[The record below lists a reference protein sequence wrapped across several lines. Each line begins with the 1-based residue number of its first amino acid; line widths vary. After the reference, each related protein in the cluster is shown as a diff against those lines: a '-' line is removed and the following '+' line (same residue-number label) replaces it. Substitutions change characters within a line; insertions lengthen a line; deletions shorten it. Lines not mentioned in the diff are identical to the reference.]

1 MKSLRWQKLVGGVMA
16 GLMTFSVLGS
26 TLAAPAYAA
35 SYESSWSEREYR
47 EDVGKEHR
55 RHMEKRDKIEQ
66 ERREEQARHEEKVRQ
81 LKYEKEKHIVEQ
93 LLAEDQAHLLLGGP
107 GNRSPA

>member
-1 MKSLRWQKLVGGVMA
+1 MMAKKWQKAA
-16 GLMTFSVLGS
+16 GCLLTGMMSFSILGT

-66 ERREEQARHEEKVRQ
+66 ERREEQARHE
-81 LKYEKEKHIVEQ
+81 
-93 LLAEDQAHLLLGGP
+93 
-107 GNRSPA
+107 